1 MDLREAANYFNISAQ
16 AMAEF
21 TRKHLDEINT
31 GGVHAIKIQ
40 GRWAYD
46 GEAIKI
52 IENMKKLPVSA
63 MPDVE
68 QLSEICADDNSDN
81 KDLLLIVDS
90 LQTKLTATM
99 AELTQT
105 ALALV
110 ETERRNSNQQA
121 ELGTLRERVRA
132 QAERIA
138 QLEESEEKLKKKNLD
153 ALQYQADLKA
163 ERSHLQ
169 EKLNRERNRSWWKR
183 IFSND

>member
-1 MDLREAANYFNISAQ
+1 MDLREAASHFNISAQ

-21 TRKHLDEINT
+21 TRKHLDEINID
-31 GGVHAIKIQ
+31 GVHVIKIQ

-46 GEAIKI
+46 GEAIRI
-52 IENMKKLPVSA
+52 IENMKKLPA
-63 MPDVE
+63 AIMTD
-68 QLSEICADDNSDN
+68 SEHLGEIYDNDNDN

-105 ALALV
+105 ALSLV

-132 QAERIA
+132 QAEQISK
-138 QLEESEEKLKKKNLD
+138 LKESEERLKKKALD

-163 ERSHLQ
+163 ERSQLQ
-169 EKLNRERNRSWWKR
+169 EKLNRERNRSWWQR
-183 IFSND
+183 IFSRD